1 MTTNVGS
8 ADRVLRIL
16 LGIVLLAL
24 IFLLEGS
31 VRWIGLVGLVLIA
44 TAFVRYC
51 PAYGLLGLRTN
62 RT

>member
-1 MTTNVGS
+1 MTANIGT
-8 ADRVLRIL
+8 ADRVVRIL

-24 IFLLEGS
+24 VFLLEGG
-31 VRWIGLVGLVLIA
+31 VRWIGLIGLVLIA

-62 RT
+62 GS